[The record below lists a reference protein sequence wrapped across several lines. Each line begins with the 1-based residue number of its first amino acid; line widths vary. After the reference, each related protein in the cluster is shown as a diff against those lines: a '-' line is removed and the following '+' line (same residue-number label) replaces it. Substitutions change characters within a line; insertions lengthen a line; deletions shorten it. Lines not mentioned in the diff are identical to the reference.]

1 MIRVLIFL
9 VLIFALGLGF
19 SWLAERPGELVV
31 TFAGVRYQVTLMVAA
46 VAIVAVVATVMIIW
60 WLLKSLWNSP
70 RAVSRYFRA
79 RKRDRGYQS
88 LSTGMIAAG
97 AGDGALAHDMARQAS
112 KLLNSDQEP
121 LLHLLEAQASLLD
134 GDHDAARNK
143 FEAMLDDPETRV
155 LALRGL
161 YLEAERLKDHE
172 AARHYAE
179 EAAEQAPQLSWAAN
193 ATLEMKTASGDWD
206 GALGL
211 LERQKS
217 ARRIEKPVY
226 DRRRAVLLTAKAMAV
241 VDGDSVAAK
250 NAALEANRLAP
261 ELIPAAATA
270 AAALFRLSDLRKGSK
285 LLETMWKKQPHPDV
299 SEAYVHARAG
309 DSAADRLKR
318 ARRLQSIKQNHPE
331 SMMAVARAALEA
343 GEFSQARDSVESVL
357 RLQPSEGAYL
367 LLADIEEQETG
378 DQGRIRQW
386 LSAAV
391 RAPRDAAWTADGY
404 VSEVWAPVS
413 PVTGRIDAFEW
424 RVPVERLGP
433 LLEEPDFTRPTESP
447 VAVIAPVVAAQAVPE
462 VEPQPEEEAAE
473 IIDVVEEEE
482 APVEA
487 VAAVP
492 DDEPVAENGEGVT
505 PEETGGEDQPIAE
518 TDGEAEAKTNGTAN
532 EADSAEIED
541 EEALISRQPDDPGV
555 EHDKEDEQAGQR
567 FRLF

>member
-19 SWLAERPGELVV
+19 SWLAERPGEMVI
-31 TFAGVRYQVTLMVAA
+31 TFAGMRYEVTLMVAA
-46 VAIVAVVATVMIIW
+46 VVIVAVVATVMIIW

-134 GDHDAARNK
+134 GDHDAARRK

-161 YLEAERLKDHE
+161 YLEAERLKDQN

-179 EAAEQAPQLSWAAN
+179 EAAEQAPQLTWAAN
-193 ATLEMKTASGDWD
+193 ATLEMKTADGDWE

-217 ARRIEKPVY
+217 ARRIEKPAY
-226 DRRRAVLLTAKAMAV
+226 DRRRAVLLTARAMAI
-241 VDGDSVAAK
+241 VDGDPGTARS
-250 NAALEANRLAP
+250 AALEANRLAP
-261 ELIPAAATA
+261 DLVPAATTA
-270 AAALFRLSDLRKGSK
+270 AAALFRLNDLRKGSK
-285 LLETMWKKQPHPDV
+285 LLETMWKKQPHPDIAD
-299 SEAYVHARAG
+299 AYVHARAG

-318 ARRLQSIKQNHPE
+318 AQRLQSIKQNHPE

-343 GEFSQARDSVESVL
+343 HDFKLARQSVETVL
-357 RLQPSEGAYL
+357 RLQASEGAYL

-386 LSAAV
+386 LSSAV

-433 LLEEPDFTRPTESP
+433 LLEEPDLTRPAESP
-447 VAVIAPVVAAQAVPE
+447 VAAIAPVVAAEAVPE
-462 VEPQPEEEAAE
+462 DVPQPEEAAE
-473 IIDVVEEEE
+473 VIDVVEARDEPTETE
-482 APVEA
+482 PVEPA
-487 VAAVP
+487 DEPASK
-492 DDEPVAENGEGVT
+492 DDASPVAEESGA
-505 PEETGGEDQPIAE
+505 EEQPV
-518 TDGEAEAKTNGTAN
+518 AEADTDADVKTNGPADESDTA
-532 EADSAEIED
+532 EEEE

-555 EHDKEDEQAGQR
+555 EPDREDEQAGQR